1 MQIYLFQN
9 GQQEGPFGLPR
20 IVARLVS
27 GDLDSATPAWREG
40 LDNWYPLYHD
50 IWKEAGI
57 NAPPPQTQP
66 APVEEVAPA
75 SEPEPEPEPEAEPEL
90 VQEAV
95 QPEQPTDPD
104 SPPGE
109 SEEAGEAEAPPE
121 EPSPEPEP
129 EPPGEAFANYKEAD
143 FKPPTYDQMATEMTE
158 LRAKREKFPELI
170 GKQAFESGLR
180 DEEIE
185 EAWAKVEG
193 VKSQGK
199 ESALPAAFAGL
210 GRAVMAA
217 GITDPALD
225 EVREEEQEIS
235 DRMLN
240 LQMQL
245 RRMGG
250 GDRVKQP
257 SSWPKWIFILVF
269 ALFAVGIIVL
279 VTYQFL
285 GREEQIKLLNWFYN
299 TFGFYSDL

>member
-40 LDNWYPLYHD
+40 LDSWYPLYHD
-50 IWKEAGI
+50 IWKKAGL
-57 NAPPPQTQP
+57 NAPPPQAQP
-66 APVEEVAPA
+66 APVEEVAPVREPETVPEPA
-75 SEPEPEPEPEAEPEL
+75 QESVPEPEPEP
-90 VQEAV
+90 VQS
-95 QPEQPTDPD
+95 EQPTDPD
-104 SPPGE
+104 SPQAE
-109 SEEAGEAEAPPE
+109 SEKAGEAEGSPE

-129 EPPGEAFANYKEAD
+129 EQTGEAFANYEEAD
-143 FKPPTYDQMATEMTE
+143 FKPPTYDQMATEMSE

-180 DEEIE
+180 EEEIE
-185 EAWAKVEG
+185 EAWVKVEG
-193 VKSQGK
+193 VKAQGK

-217 GITDPALD
+217 GITGPALY

-257 SSWPKWIFILVF
+257 SPWRKWIVLLVV
-269 ALFAVGIIVL
+269 ALLLGGL
-279 VTYQFL
+279 VTAL
-285 GREEQIKLLNWFYN
+285 VL
-299 TFGFYSDL
+299 FGKK

>member
-1 MQIYLFQN
+1 MFISKRLAVALSLVLAAPIGIY
-9 GQQEGPFGLPR
+9 QQSV
-20 IVARLVS
+20 VAQ
-27 GDLDSATPAWREG
+27 TT
-40 LDNWYPLYHD
+40 
-50 IWKEAGI
+50 
-57 NAPPPQTQP
+57 PPPVP
-66 APVEEVAPA
+66 AETAGAAGATTAAAGTIAGVSVATA
-75 SEPEPEPEPEAEPEL
+75 I
-90 VQEAV
+90 AV
-95 QPEQPTDPD
+95 GVVGLAVITKAAD
-104 SPPGE
+104 SG
-109 SEEAGEAEAPPE
+109 SGEAGETGEALPE

-129 EPPGEAFANYKEAD
+129 EPPGEAFSNYKEAD
-143 FKPPTYDQMATEMTE
+143 FKPPTYDQMATEMAE

-170 GKQAFESGLR
+170 GKQAFESDLR

-185 EAWAKVEG
+185 EIWVKVEG
-193 VKSQGK
+193 VKAQGK
-199 ESALPAAFAGL
+199 ESVLPAAFAAL

-225 EVREEEQEIS
+225 DLREEEQEIS

-269 ALFAVGIIVL
+269 ALFAVGIIFL

-285 GREEQIKLLNWFYN
+285 GREEQFKLDNWFYN

>member
-1 MQIYLFQN
+1 MQIYLLQN

-57 NAPPPQTQP
+57 NAPPPQEQP
-66 APVEEVAPA
+66 PA
-75 SEPEPEPEPEAEPEL
+75 PEPEPVPEPEPEL
-90 VQEAV
+90 VQEPEPESEPEPEARAEPEPAQDTV
-95 QPEQPTDPD
+95 QPEQPADPD
-104 SPPGE
+104 SQPSE
-109 SEEAGEAEAPPE
+109 SEQAGEAEAPPE

-129 EPPGEAFANYKEAD
+129 EQSDEAFANYEEAD
-143 FKPPTYDQMATEMTE
+143 FKPPTYDQMATEMAE

-170 GKQAFESGLR
+170 GKQAFESDLR

-185 EAWAKVEG
+185 EIWVKVEG
-193 VKSQGK
+193 VKAQGK
-199 ESALPAAFAGL
+199 ESVLPAAFAAL

-225 EVREEEQEIS
+225 DLREEEQEIS

-257 SSWPKWIFILVF
+257 SPWRKWIVMLVV
-269 ALFAVGIIVL
+269 ALLLGGLITALVL
-279 VTYQFL
+279 Y
-285 GREEQIKLLNWFYN
+285 GNK
-299 TFGFYSDL
+299 

>member
-1 MQIYLFQN
+1 M
-9 GQQEGPFGLPR
+9 PR
-20 IVARLVS
+20 IVSRLVS

-57 NAPPPQTQP
+57 NAPAPKEQP
-66 APVEEVAPA
+66 VAPA
-75 SEPEPEPEPEAEPEL
+75 PEPVAEPEPAAEPEPEPVQQPEPESEPEPEARAEPEPEPEVEPEPEPA
-90 VQEAV
+90 QETV

-104 SPPGE
+104 PPPGE

-129 EPPGEAFANYKEAD
+129 EPPGEAFANYDEAD
-143 FKPPTYDQMATEMTE
+143 FKPPTYDQMATEMAE
-158 LRAKREKFPELI
+158 LRAKRETFPELI
-170 GKQAFESGLR
+170 GKQAFESDLR

-185 EAWAKVEG
+185 EAWVKVEG
-193 VKSQGK
+193 VKAQGK
-199 ESALPAAFAGL
+199 ESALPAAFAAL

-257 SSWPKWIFILVF
+257 SPWRKWIVMLVV
-269 ALFAVGIIVL
+269 ALLLGGLITALVL
-279 VTYQFL
+279 Y
-285 GREEQIKLLNWFYN
+285 GKK
-299 TFGFYSDL
+299 